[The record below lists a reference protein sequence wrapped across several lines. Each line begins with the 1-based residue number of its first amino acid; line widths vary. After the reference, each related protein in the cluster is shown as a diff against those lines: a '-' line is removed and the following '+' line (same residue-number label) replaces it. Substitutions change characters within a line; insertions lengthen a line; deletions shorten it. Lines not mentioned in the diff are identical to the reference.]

1 MYNLRGTNIS
11 IQIPYLIPYVCIYI
25 YLISKALLIIKK
37 RHKTVNSGVWV
48 KSRIQKELELYTFLS
63 I

>member
-1 MYNLRGTNIS
+1 MYKLRGTNIS
-11 IQIPYLIPYVCIYI
+11 IQIPYLIPDVCIYI

-48 KSRIQKELELYTFLS
+48 KSRI
-63 I
+63 